1 MIYAGFFRRALAL
14 IVDTLIVMV
23 PTLFIFGPVVA
34 AQLVALGGADVNSLS
49 TAQASLLG
57 GTIFSWQLVFFAL
70 MWLYFAFF
78 ESGAKQSTWGKRL
91 LGIKVVGA
99 HGERIS
105 FARATGRFF
114 AKFLSYIIFYIGFI
128 MAAFTSQKRA
138 LHDVIAE
145 TYVVKKSYEEGQEL
159 PPTTPHIL
167 WLVIVCVLWMLL
179 LFGGLLVSLR
189 LSVTPTQLVAEQAV
203 QRMTQLAQNGT
214 RLIEPLRAEGMTLF
228 YTPEGYRAVVT
239 DPVSTRKFTLFM
251 QNGATQVCCQAFP
264 FGDCAATGVPACE

>member
-1 MIYAGFFRRALAL
+1 MIYACFWRRALAL
-14 IVDTLIVMV
+14 VVDTLIVMV

-34 AQLVALGGADVNSLS
+34 AQLVALGGADASSLS

-78 ESGAKQSTWGKRL
+78 ESGSNQSTWGKRL

-114 AKFLSYIIFYIGFI
+114 AKFLSYVIFYIGFI
-128 MAAFTSQKRA
+128 MAAFTNRKRA

-145 TYVVKKSYEEGQEL
+145 TYVVKKSYEAGQEL
-159 PPTTPHIL
+159 PPTPSHIL
-167 WLVIVCVLWMLL
+167 WLVIVCVLWLL
-179 LFGGLLVSLR
+179 FLFGGLVVSLR
-189 LSVTPTQLVAEQAV
+189 LSMTPTQLAAQQAA
-203 QRMTQLAQNGT
+203 QRITQLAQNGT
-214 RLIEPLRAEGMTLF
+214 RLMESLRAEGMTLF

-251 QNGATQVCCQAFP
+251 QHGSSTVCCQAFP
-264 FGDCAATGVPACE
+264 FGDCTTTGLPACE